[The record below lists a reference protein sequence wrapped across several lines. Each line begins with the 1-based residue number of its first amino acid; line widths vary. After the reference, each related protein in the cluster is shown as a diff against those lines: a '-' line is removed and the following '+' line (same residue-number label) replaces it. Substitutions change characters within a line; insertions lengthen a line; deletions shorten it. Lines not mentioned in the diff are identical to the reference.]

1 METISEVSTTAV
13 SSTGLRDRDLLG
25 KPVGVRLEDVHRIHK
40 MGEIAV
46 PALNGV
52 SLTIAPGEFVAIMG
66 PSGSGKSTLLN
77 LIGGLDRPTSGRVVI
92 GGVPIQD
99 LKDRRLADY
108 RLQRVGTVFQSFNL
122 VQSLSALGNVALPMA
137 LAGTAAGERR
147 RRAQALLEKVG

>member
-1 METISEVSTTAV
+1 MQTVSEVSTAAV

-92 GGVPIQD
+92 GGAPIQD

-108 RLQRVGTVFQSFNL
+108 RPERAGTAFPGFNL
-122 VQSLSALGNVALPMA
+122 VESRSALRTAALPVA
-137 LAGTAAGERR
+137 
-147 RRAQALLEKVG
+147 V

>member
-13 SSTGLRDRDLLG
+13 SSTGIRDRDLLG

-92 GGVPIQD
+92 GGAAVQAP
-99 LKDRRLADY
+99 KEPRLAAY
-108 RLQRVGTVFQSFNL
+108 
-122 VQSLSALGNVALPMA
+122 PHPP
-137 LAGTAAGERR
+137 AGTAFLR
-147 RRAQALLEKVG
+147 